1 MLKAHYS
8 SRHLLIECREL
19 NVSQPAETFGLEQ
32 IVLHHSYKKM
42 AGKTVRIPCRER
54 THLSGD
60 NGAGKTTIL
69 SLIPVF
75 YGEEP
80 ERLVSKAGNKVSFLE
95 FYLPSPQSMI
105 VFEYTQQD
113 GFCCV
118 VLYRHRSNKL
128 CYRFLRGAADDTIF
142 SESMSDRLR
151 EGASAQEV
159 IELLKDRNVRVSR
172 QILTIQDYRAI
183 IQRDPDL
190 IRRKGADSRSLKA
203 EAGEFGLGG
212 SETQMRFIHKL
223 AHVVLNKNNLMGNFK
238 TMICETMFQDIH
250 LNSAPMPLD
259 ADSLISEIRSL
270 KAFSRETNRIRQCL
284 IHNNERLGLMDEALQ
299 IKLDIGSTLIREK
312 DRLELKES
320 ELHALEARIE
330 ELEAEFHEQ
339 QSGRIRKVEEAQ
351 ANMEQ
356 LDKRLNQLHEMYSE
370 FQESEL
376 PEKMEAL
383 KTLPDV
389 EKSLEETKRYYDLIT
404 SQIKE
409 YQARYDQDVA
419 KLKSDHADWLAN
431 RNQEMSKK
439 TTEHGKAETKKAEA
453 LGKIERE
460 KDKEILDATNSRQS
474 GREKLFGEKSKL
486 EGRIE
491 NSGYLESEQKRLDDS
506 SSEVDMADTAHQA
519 AHEYQIEAED
529 KERHAREDQDAAL
542 TAKRQAKKRL
552 DDKTHA
558 RDELVESLNPEAGT
572 WLAEL
577 RSQDPEWGS
586 RLGRIIDPLL
596 LQRKDLN
603 PKLTADSNLADLV
616 MGWSLEL
623 DAIDIPAFAESEGRI
638 RERIERA
645 NLDIQVSDEQLA
657 EAERVLR
664 KADQHHTQC
673 RQHHDDAKV
682 QVRQKAQLLTTRRK
696 QLKDLK
702 FEVKKTFEDRKI
714 RLEAELREVESRI
727 EQYNG
732 ETENLLVSIR
742 DRHNDGYM
750 ESKNAWDEK
759 LRTIEGHLESLQER
773 LREGEKRHAET
784 LKQRHNTFL
793 EVVSEEGLDADKV
806 GQTKKEV
813 ENYEKR
819 IEALIKSRPK
829 VEEYQRWLAQEWSEL
844 ESLNSRFTDA
854 KGLFERR
861 KREDEEKAQAFKS
874 ANKERLAKR
883 KSLRDEIAV
892 INNAIKHAVAI
903 MDRIPE
909 PAKGV
914 EGREGDL
921 KVLTST
927 LQELFANLVDLKK
940 TVMSSYR
947 SAQRVIQNY
956 HGTQIHKTWDDIMQH
971 RQALMPSGDDL
982 DPEAEALRHVEGL
995 RILLDS
1001 NLPQLESAAREHFAN
1016 EAGKLV
1022 AYFEG
1027 LQNLHRKVKQ
1037 VGSVLD
1043 RHINTNQKIESL
1055 ENIRI
1060 VLTPKIQDEL
1070 SWAPLKNFSESWK
1083 DWAPVNQRELPNDE
1097 ILGGFQLVQ
1106 NDLREAKIGT
1116 DIRSMVDLYIALTED
1131 GREGYIRSEVDFEE
1145 SSSRGLSYLAIMVIF
1160 MGVTRFLCP
1169 DERVRIIWPI
1179 DELATLSN
1187 NNVPRLAAMLEEANL
1202 TMMSACPDMN
1212 RALSR
1217 FFENKLYVQH
1227 GKIIEFTDDETLT
1240 MNAQKRSEL
1249 KQRLAF
1255 TEETLNV
1262 Q

>member
-1 MLKAHYS
+1 M
-8 SRHLLIECREL
+8 
-19 NVSQPAETFGLEQ
+19 SQPTETYGLEQ

-42 AGKTVRIPCRER
+42 AGKTVRIPCRDR

-128 CYRFLRGAADDTIF
+128 CYRFLRGSADDTVF
-142 SESMSDRLR
+142 SESMSERLR
-151 EGASAQEV
+151 DGASAQEV
-159 IELLKDRNVRVSR
+159 IDLLKDSNVRVSR

-212 SETQMRFIHKL
+212 PETKMRFIHKL

-270 KAFSRETNRIRQCL
+270 KAFSQETGRIRQCL
-284 IHNNERLGLMDEALQ
+284 IQNNERLALMDEALQ
-299 IKLDIGSTLIREK
+299 VKLDIQSTLVRDK
-312 DRLELKES
+312 NQLEIKES
-320 ELHALEARIE
+320 ELRSLNERIE
-330 ELEAEFHEQ
+330 DLENEFRDEQ
-339 QSGRIRKVEEAQ
+339 SERLKNIGEAK
-351 ANMEQ
+351 ATMDQ
-356 LDKRLNQLHEMYSE
+356 LDKRLNQLHEKYAE
-370 FQESEL
+370 FQEAEL
-376 PEKMEAL
+376 PEKVEAL
-383 KTLPDV
+383 KTLTDV
-389 EKSLEETKRYYDLIT
+389 ENSLEEARRYYEMIT

-409 YQARYDQDVA
+409 YETQYERDVA
-419 KLKSDHADWLAN
+419 KLKEDHSEWLKK
-431 RNQEMSKK
+431 RNAELSKK
-439 TTEHGKAETKKAEA
+439 SSEHSQKEIKKGEA
-453 LGKIERE
+453 LSKIDQ
-460 KDKEILDATNSRQS
+460 DKNGEILATTKSRQS
-474 GREKLFGEKSKL
+474 GRESLVGDQKKL
-486 EGRIE
+486 EGQIL
-491 NSGYLESEQKRLDDS
+491 NIGYLESEQKLMDDAS
-506 SSEVDMADTAHQA
+506 RDVEKAETEHHA
-519 AHEYQIEAED
+519 AKDQQDEAER
-529 KERHAREDQDAAL
+529 KENLAREAQDNAL
-542 TAKRQAKKRL
+542 KAKKQIQDRL
-552 DDKTHA
+552 SEKTRA
-558 RDELVESLNPEAGT
+558 RDALVESLNPEPGT
-572 WLAEL
+572 WLEEL
-577 RSQDPEWGS
+577 RSQDPEWGI
-586 RLGRIIDPLL
+586 RLGRIIDPALL
-596 LQRKDLN
+596 RRKDLN
-603 PKLTADSNLADLV
+603 PELDPDHDQKELI
-616 MGWSLEL
+616 MGWRLEL
-623 DAIDIPAFAESEGRI
+623 DAIDIPAFADSESRV

-645 NLDIQVSDEQLA
+645 NQEIQVIDSQLD
-657 EAERVLR
+657 EAEKTLK
-664 KADQHHTQC
+664 KADQHHIQC
-673 RQHHDDAKV
+673 RNDHDNAKLITS
-682 QVRQKAQLLTTRRK
+682 QKMQALSNRRK
-696 QLKDLK
+696 ILRELKQGLQK
-702 FEVKKTFEDRKI
+702 SLEERKQ
-714 RLEAELREVESRI
+714 RLEEEFSDVEKKIQSYNEDTEQMLAEIKE
-727 EQYNG
+727 
-732 ETENLLVSIR
+732 
-742 DRHNDGYM
+742 RHGHAYL
-750 ESKNAWDEK
+750 ESKELWDEQ
-759 LRTIEGHLESLQER
+759 LRTIESQIQGLQQRIE
-773 LREGEKRHAET
+773 EGEGQHQDT
-784 LKQRHNTFL
+784 LKKRKDTFL
-793 EVVSEEGLDADKV
+793 KVVSDEGLDAEEIHRTQKS
-806 GQTKKEV
+806 V
-813 ENYEKR
+813 EKLDRR
-819 IEALIKSRPK
+819 IRELNESKPA
-829 VEEYQRWLAQEWSEL
+829 VEEYQRWLANEWSQLDEL
-844 ESLNSRFTDA
+844 NGKFTDA
-854 KGLFERR
+854 KGVHHRLEQDDRA
-861 KREDEEKAQAFKS
+861 KEQAFLA
-874 ANKERLAKR
+874 ANKERRARR
-883 KSLRDEIAV
+883 KTLGGEIETIKSSVKDAV
-892 INNAIKHAVAI
+892 TI
-903 MDRIPE
+903 MDKFPE
-909 PAKGV
+909 SGKGV

-921 KVLTST
+921 KVLTTT
-927 LQELFANLVDLKK
+927 LQEHFKKLMDLKR
-940 TVMSSYR
+940 TVLGSFR
-947 SAQRVIQNY
+947 SAQRVIQSY
-956 HGTQIHKTWDDIMQH
+956 HGTQINKTWDELMQH
-971 RQALMPSGDDL
+971 RQAMMPSSEDF
-982 DPEAEALRHVEGL
+982 DPEVQSLRYVEDL
-995 RILLDS
+995 RVLLDS

-1037 VGSVLD
+1037 VGAVLD

-1060 VLTPKIQDEL
+1060 VLTPKIQDEI

-1083 DWAPVNQRELPNDE
+1083 DWAPVNQRGLPNDE

-1217 FFENKLYVQH
+1217 FFDNKLYVQR
-1227 GKIIEFTDDETLT
+1227 GKIIEFTDDETMT
-1240 MNAQKRSEL
+1240 MNAQQRTEL
-1249 KQRLAF
+1249 KQRLSM
-1255 TEETLNV
+1255 TEEMLDV

>member
-1 MLKAHYS
+1 MSH
-8 SRHLLIECREL
+8 
-19 NVSQPAETFGLEQ
+19 PAETFGLEQ

-42 AGKTVRIPCRER
+42 AGKTVRIPCRQR

-105 VFEYTQQD
+105 VFEYTQQE

-128 CYRFLRGAADDTIF
+128 CYRFLRGAVDDTVF

-159 IELLKDRNVRVSR
+159 IDLLKGQNVRVSR

-212 SETQMRFIHKL
+212 PQTQMRFIHKL

-250 LNSAPMPLD
+250 LNSAPIPLD
-259 ADSLISEIRSL
+259 AESLVSEIRSL
-270 KAFSRETNRIRQCL
+270 RAFARETDRIRQCL
-284 IHNNERLGLMDEALQ
+284 IQNNERLALMDDALQ
-299 IKLDIGSTLIREK
+299 VKLDMQATLIRDR
-312 DRLELKES
+312 DRLELKEA
-320 ELHALEARIE
+320 ELRSLNDKIE
-330 ELEAEFHEQ
+330 ELETEFRDQ
-339 QSGRIRKVEEAQ
+339 QNERIRKISEAQ
-351 ANMEQ
+351 TNMEQ
-356 LDKRLNQLHEMYSE
+356 LEERLNQL
-370 FQESEL
+370 QEKYNEYQDAEL
-376 PEKMEAL
+376 PEQVEAL

-389 EKSLEETKRYYDLIT
+389 EKSLAETKRYYEMIT
-404 SQIKE
+404 SQIEE
-409 YQARYDQDVA
+409 YERKYQEDVA
-419 KLKSDHADWLAN
+419 KLKGDHAEWREKLN
-431 RNQEMSKK
+431 GEISSKNS
-439 TTEHGKAETKKAEA
+439 EHGKTETKKAEA
-453 LGKIERE
+453 LGQIERD
-460 KDKEILDATNSRQS
+460 KNKEILETTQARQS
-474 GREKLFGEKSKL
+474 GREKLLGDKSKL

-491 NSGYLESEQKRLDDS
+491 NIGYLESEQTLIDDAS
-506 SSEVDMADTAHQA
+506 AEIEKADAERQVVVDRQA
-519 AHEYQIEAED
+519 ETDEAER
-529 KERHAREDQDAAL
+529 KARIDHDVEL
-542 TAKRQAKKRL
+542 TKHSQAKTRL
-552 DDKTHA
+552 EEKTGA
-558 RDELVESLNPEAGT
+558 RDELVESLNPEPDT

-577 RSQDPEWGS
+577 RSQDPDWGS
-586 RLGRIIDPLL
+586 RLGRIIDPDL

-603 PKLTADSNLADLV
+603 PKLADDLASSELV
-616 MGWSLEL
+616 MGWRLEL
-623 DAIDIPAFAESEGRI
+623 DAIDIPAFADSESRI

-645 NLDIQVSDEQLA
+645 NQAITVAVDQLG
-657 EAERVLR
+657 EAEQALR
-664 KADQHHTQC
+664 KADHLHAQC
-673 RQHHDDAKV
+673 RNHNDDAKV
-682 QVRQKAQLLTTRRK
+682 QVRQKAQVLSTKRR
-696 QLKDLK
+696 QLKELK
-702 FEVKKTFEDRKI
+702 HDIRSSLEERKK
-714 RLEAELREVESRI
+714 RLENDLAEI
-727 EQYNG
+727 EGQIERHNE
-732 ETENLLVSIR
+732 ETESLLQGIEERFSEA
-742 DRHNDGYM
+742 YL
-750 ESKNAWDEK
+750 ESKNLWDEQ
-759 LRTIEGHLESLQER
+759 LHNIEDQIKALQER
-773 LREGEKRHAET
+773 ARGGEEKHKDV
-784 LKQRHNTFL
+784 LKQRHKTFL
-793 EVVSEEGLDADKV
+793 EVVSEEGLDAEEV
-806 GQTKKEV
+806 SRTKKAV
-813 ENYEKR
+813 DQYEKR
-819 IEALIKSRPK
+819 ITELNDAKPI
-829 VEEYQRWLAQEWSEL
+829 VEEYQRWLTQEWSQL
-844 ESLNSRFTDA
+844 ESLNARFTDA
-854 KGLFERR
+854 KGLYDRR
-861 KREDEEKAQAFKS
+861 VTEDRD
-874 ANKERLAKR
+874 KERTFKTTMKEWR
-883 KSLRDEIAV
+883 DKHKSLDQEITAINTALKNAV
-892 INNAIKHAVAI
+892 TI
-903 MDRIPE
+903 MDKIPE
-909 PAKGV
+909 TGRGI

-921 KVLTST
+921 KALTST
-927 LQELFANLVDLKK
+927 LQEHFSKLVDLKRA
-940 TVMSSYR
+940 VMASYR
-947 SAQRVIQNY
+947 SAQRVLQNY

-971 RQALMPSGDDL
+971 RQAMMPSDEDF
-982 DPEAEALRHVEGL
+982 DPEAQALRHVEGL

-1037 VGSVLD
+1037 VGAVLD

-1060 VLTPKIQDEL
+1060 VLTPKIQDEI

-1169 DERVRIIWPI
+1169 DERVRIIWPV

-1187 NNVPRLAAMLEEANL
+1187 NNVPKLAAMLEEANL

-1217 FFENKLYVQH
+1217 FFDNKLYVQR
-1227 GKIIEFTDDETLT
+1227 GKIIEFTDDETMA
-1240 MNAQKRSEL
+1240 MNAQKRSQL
-1249 KQRLAF
+1249 KQKLAMP
-1255 TEETLNV
+1255 EEILDV